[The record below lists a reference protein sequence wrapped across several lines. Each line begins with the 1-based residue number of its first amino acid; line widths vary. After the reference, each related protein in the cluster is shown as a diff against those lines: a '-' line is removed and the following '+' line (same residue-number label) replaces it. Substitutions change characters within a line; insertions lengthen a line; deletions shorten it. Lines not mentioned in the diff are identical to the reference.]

1 MAPKDKNVLMCLSQP
16 HFLKEKEGSVTV
28 SNFVSTFEQKVVV
41 GQWHL
46 VVCFWRAF
54 RRKGFTA
61 VLFPRLDSFPGAFPW
76 VILIGF

>member
-54 RRKGFTA
+54 RPSEERVSQQFSVH
-61 VLFPRLDSFPGAFPW
+61 VL
-76 VILIGF
+76 ILFLGPFHESSK